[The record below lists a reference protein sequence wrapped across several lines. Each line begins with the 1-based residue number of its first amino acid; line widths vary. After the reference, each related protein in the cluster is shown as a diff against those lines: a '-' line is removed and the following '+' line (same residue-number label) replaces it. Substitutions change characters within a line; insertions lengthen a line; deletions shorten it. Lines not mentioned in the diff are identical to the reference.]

1 MIYLFNIYYVVM
13 TIDLITATLS
23 VVIDR
28 LWPDVIIAGVQLL
41 LGKIPQIFVMWKMFS
56 ARVGSKLKFTT
67 SVIAY
72 IIIMMCQILLV
83 FIRIIVYLL
92 DESNAQQAACTVMA
106 WIDMVI
112 TIGLAPLLHYCLM
125 QFIHTFAIKPEE

>member
-23 VVIDR
+23 VVIDK

-41 LGKIPQIFVMWKMFS
+41 IGKIPQVFVMWKVFS

-72 IIIMMCQILLV
+72 IIIMMC
-83 FIRIIVYLL
+83 
-92 DESNAQQAACTVMA
+92 
-106 WIDMVI
+106 
-112 TIGLAPLLHYCLM
+112 
-125 QFIHTFAIKPEE
+125 